1 MSRTYGMGF
10 EDKIMVTA
18 VRKPALQSVG
28 IERLRDI
35 LMNDDY
41 LEINLSTK
49 FQLEIVQ
56 KVSECFLHHDPIL

>member
-56 KVSECFLHHDPIL
+56 KVNECFLHHDPIL